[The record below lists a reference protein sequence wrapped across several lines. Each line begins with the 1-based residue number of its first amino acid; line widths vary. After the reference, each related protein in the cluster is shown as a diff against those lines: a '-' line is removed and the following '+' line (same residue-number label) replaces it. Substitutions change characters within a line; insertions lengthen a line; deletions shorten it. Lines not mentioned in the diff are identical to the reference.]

1 MNIPRLFRRDQDPP
15 ICGEVDGYVLIL
27 DRAEP
32 EDLPCREPL
41 RTVPAHCNR
50 CGHITA
56 APSCPTH
63 PAPLRCP
70 TCTLAGEPSHVEP
83 VETAAVS

>member
-1 MNIPRLFRRDQDPP
+1 MIGRLFRRDDDPP
-15 ICGEVDGYVLIL
+15 ICGEVDGYIL
-27 DRAEP
+27 TRNHPDD
-32 EDLPCREPL
+32 DLPCREHL

-56 APSCPTH
+56 EPTCPTH
-63 PAPLRCP
+63 PTPLRCP
-70 TCTLAGEPSHVEP
+70 TCTLAGEPSRVEL